1 MRKKWGMK
9 TKRLQ
14 KPRKQILSAFLVCM
28 LLTGLFLSAAN
39 MEVAAAS
46 GLVDET
52 IDAGNLYSQY
62 RWDNYQIDFYVDTS
76 WDWLPWNW
84 MDRIDNKI
92 SSVFYGIS
100 DGIWLIS
107 VLLSSETGYIV
118 QQTYSLD
125 FIGDM
130 GRRHRKEHSDPGGHE
145 YRIEEIQCGWF
156 LYLAVTVY
164 RIDRGRLHGI
174 CRADQKKNHRGSQ
187 RSGKYACDLSFNCR
201 VYCLCAAVH

>member
-100 DGIWLIS
+100 DGIWLI
-107 VLLSSETGYIV
+107 
-118 QQTYSLD
+118 
-125 FIGDM
+125 
-130 GRRHRKEHSDPGGHE
+130 
-145 YRIEEIQCGWF
+145 
-156 LYLAVTVY
+156 
-164 RIDRGRLHGI
+164 IDRGRLHGI

>member
-1 MRKKWGMK
+1 MDVLEKYIHRYYCSMYLTHLIPDLQEGRKFHEKEMGNENKK
-9 TKRLQ
+9 TAKAAQ
-14 KPRKQILSAFLVCM
+14 TDPVSISCM
-28 LLTGLFLSAAN
+28 HASDRIILSAAN

-107 VLLSSETGYIV
+107 VLLSSGTGYIV

-125 FIGDM
+125 LSVIWQTTSERTF
-130 GRRHRKEHSDPGGHE
+130 RS
-145 YRIEEIQCGWF
+145 W
-156 LYLAVTVY
+156 
-164 RIDRGRLHGI
+164 
-174 CRADQKKNHRGSQ
+174 RA
-187 RSGKYACDLSFNCR
+187 
-201 VYCLCAAVH
+201 

>member
-1 MRKKWGMK
+1 MYLMHLTPDLQEGRKLHEEKVENENEK
-9 TKRLQ
+9 TAKAAQR
-14 KPRKQILSAFLVCM
+14 ILSAFLVCI
-28 LLTGLFLSAAN
+28 LLTGLLLSAAN
-39 MEVAAAS
+39 MEVSAAS

-107 VLLSSETGYIV
+107 VLLSSGTGYIV

-125 FIGDM
+125 LSVIWQTTSERTF
-130 GRRHRKEHSDPGGHE
+130 RS
-145 YRIEEIQCGWF
+145 W
-156 LYLAVTVY
+156 
-164 RIDRGRLHGI
+164 
-174 CRADQKKNHRGSQ
+174 RA
-187 RSGKYACDLSFNCR
+187 
-201 VYCLCAAVH
+201 